1 MSALMDIW
9 NTIHAILTSADWIT
23 LALIAVCVLAAG
35 FAIQGLNAIVS
46 ATVLALVGF
55 AVLIF
60 ARAVTMGGHPAV
72 AYANTVWHD
81 FLGLQMLTLIAYA
94 VIFAVLIVV
103 VHVIRS
109 AVFR

>member
-9 NTIHAILTSADWIT
+9 HSIHLILTSADWIT

-35 FAIQGLNAIVS
+35 FAIQGLNSIVS

-55 AVLIF
+55 AILVF
-60 ARAVTMGGHPAV
+60 ARAVVMGGHAV
-72 AYANTVWHD
+72 AAYAHTSWQD

-94 VIFAVLIVV
+94 VIFAILIAV